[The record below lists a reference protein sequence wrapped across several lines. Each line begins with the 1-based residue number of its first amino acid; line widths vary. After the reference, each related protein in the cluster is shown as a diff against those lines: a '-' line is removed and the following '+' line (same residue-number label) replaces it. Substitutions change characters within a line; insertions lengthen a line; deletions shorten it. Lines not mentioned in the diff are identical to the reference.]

1 MCLGISSELK
11 VLKRQEQG
19 KDRQGKAARQKAACD
34 IYLCLHAGILKKG
47 PGPDPLRL
55 VGYLRIKALAPIPS
69 LSCELCAVT

>member
-19 KDRQGKAARQKAACD
+19 KDRQGNRQGKAAAV